1 MRISDWSSDVC
12 SSDLVA
18 PVHRGGG
25 KNVTPKFLYGGAD
38 IRGALT
44 DMAGHDGDPY
54 EGVQIELVNPM
65 TAGPV
70 FPTLSYRAQLL
81 RSGQT
86 TAPFR
91 HAASQLRSEEHPS
104 ELQSLM
110 RISYAVFC
118 LKKKNRQLPLTSHSY
133 SFTLYPYFYI

>member
-86 TAPFR
+86 KAPFR
-91 HAASQLRSEEHPS
+91 HAASQLYFVLEGEGYTEVNGERLAWTKTDFVIGPGHAWRSHKGTGSGAP
-104 ELQSLM
+104 
-110 RISYAVFC
+110 
-118 LKKKNRQLPLTSHSY
+118 H
-133 SFTLYPYFYI
+133 

>member
-1 MRISDWSSDVC
+1 
-12 SSDLVA
+12 
-18 PVHRGGG
+18 
-25 KNVTPKFLYGGAD
+25 
-38 IRGALT
+38 
-44 DMAGHDGDPY
+44 MAGHDGDPY

-91 HAASQLRSEEHPS
+91 HAASQLYFVLEGEGYTEVNGERDRKSVVEGKS
-104 ELQSLM
+104 VSVRVDLGGR
-110 RISYAVFC
+110 RIM
-118 LKKKNRQLPLTSHSY
+118 KKKKINSVS
-133 SFTLYPYFYI
+133 

>member
-12 SSDLVA
+12 SSDLRFYGRGGIRPMVA

-91 HAASQLRSEEHPS
+91 HAASPHSLGLGGRSGK
-104 ELQSLM
+104 
-110 RISYAVFC
+110 RRVG
-118 LKKKNRQLPLTSHSY
+118 KK
-133 SFTLYPYFYI
+133 

>member
-1 MRISDWSSDVC
+1 MCFFVIKQKTAYEMRISDWSSDVC
-12 SSDLVA
+12 SSDRGGIRPMVA

-70 FPTLSYRAQLL
+70 FPPLSYRAQLL
-81 RSGQT
+81 RRGQP
-86 TAPFR
+86 TAPFLT
-91 HAASQLRSEEHPS
+91 AGPPPS
-104 ELQSLM
+104 FVLQG
-110 RISYAVFC
+110 
-118 LKKKNRQLPLTSHSY
+118 QG
-133 SFTLYPYFYI
+133 YPAGNGQ